1 MQEKNGLFFTINKVL
16 SGLSR
21 LLLISGISF
30 LFIQFLWIYAQAER
44 MEYYGGSDLSTGD
57 CIACYTFDENNGSS
71 KVIVYD
77 FNDTNKNNGI
87 FYALN
92 NSYFTAGKKGRGI
105 HFNYTNVT
113 VPHNASLNF
122 TGVNF
127 TIFFWMRTSSLMEDT
142 EVIRKGNIISAP
154 NSFWKVEIIN
164 NKLYGSVRINSTTY
178 EVKESSVNIND
189 GLWHAVTFKRNA
201 SSISLRVD
209 GVWQK
214 SKAVPSSI
222 PSNNAAILSIGA
234 KGDPTNASHG
244 QKFFLGDMDEIRI
257 YDGELSDENIRI
269 LEEAQTT
276 IAMVGDPRPRRY
288 GFVAN
293 ELNHDLDQILKR
305 SPSGYVDAALMLGDA
320 DHIGYSKKYPSF
332 MYSKSLSL
340 ARNIPWFF
348 IMGNHELDNVYDY
361 DEIKN
366 QYGKNLTPGISL
378 INGPAGTKNT
388 TFSFDV
394 GKTHVIIMNEY
405 WDGSNDGSCEWKIP
419 IAGDNPDSC
428 MKYSKTEGGY
438 IPPKL
443 HTWVSGNL
451 NKNDLPLTIVAGHEP
466 LRPGRTNHVGNSLD
480 QNTTNRDTFESMLAG
495 QNLTLFIAGH
505 THQKELAYTHGL
517 LQANVGVVGAQANRE
532 NEPDSPND
540 PDATIIY
547 ASINNTHNIITMI
560 NGSTTQNAPD
570 AWSTVT
576 TLQYAV
582 EYSQSNTPKSV
593 SFLKNVS
600 YAWAYINWTWT
611 DPNDPDFDKVKI
623 YINNI
628 YKTSVKKGIQY
639 YNATNLHANRSY
651 TISTRTVDKGGNVNL
666 TWKNNTARTKPDH
679 VPP

>member
-1 MQEKNGLFFTINKVL
+1 MQEQNGLFFIINKVL
-16 SGLSR
+16 SDLSR
-21 LLLISGISF
+21 LLLITGISL
-30 LFIQFLWIYAQAER
+30 LFIQFLWIPALAEKV
-44 MEYYGGSDLSTGD
+44 EYHGGSNLLPGD

-71 KVIVYD
+71 PVIIYD

-87 FYALN
+87 FYAVN

-122 TGVNF
+122 TGVDF

-142 EVIRKGNIISAP
+142 EIIRKGNIISAP

-178 EVKESSVNIND
+178 EVRDTSVNRNN

-214 SKAVPSSI
+214 STAIPSSI

-234 KGDPTNASHG
+234 KGEPTNASHG
-244 QKFFLGDMDEIRI
+244 QNFFLGDMDEIRI

-276 IAMVGDPRPRRY
+276 IAMVGDPRPGRY
-288 GFVAN
+288 SFVDN

-305 SPSGYVDAALMLGDA
+305 SPSGYVDAAVMLGDS
-320 DHIGYSKKYPSF
+320 DYIGYSKKYPSF
-332 MYSKSLSL
+332 MYFKTLST

-348 IMGNHELDNVYDY
+348 TMGNHELGNVYDY

-366 QYGKNLTPGISL
+366 QYGKNLTPGITL
-378 INGPAGTKNT
+378 INGPTGTKNT

-394 GKTHVIIMNEY
+394 GKAHVIIMNEY
-405 WDGSNDGSCEWKIP
+405 WDGSNDGSCEWNIP
-419 IAGDNPDSC
+419 KAGDNPDSC

-438 IPPKL
+438 IPPEL
-443 HTWVSGNL
+443 HKWVSGNL
-451 NKNDLPLTIVAGHEP
+451 NNNALPLTIVAGHEP
-466 LRPGRTNHVGNSLD
+466 MRPGITNHVGDSLD
-480 QNTTNRDTFESMLAG
+480 QNTTNRDTFESMLASY
-495 QNLTLFIAGH
+495 NLTLFTAAH
-505 THQKELAYTHGL
+505 THQKELVYTHGL
-517 LQANVGVVGAQANRE
+517 FQANAGVLGAQANRE
-532 NEPDSPND
+532 KSAPND

-547 ASINNTHNIITMI
+547 ASINNTHKIITMI
-560 NGSTTQNAPD
+560 NGSTTQNAPN

-582 EYSQSNTPKSV
+582 EYSQPNIPKR
-593 SFLKNVS
+593 
-600 YAWAYINWTWT
+600 
-611 DPNDPDFDKVKI
+611 
-623 YINNI
+623 
-628 YKTSVKKGIQY
+628 KKGFY
-639 YNATNLHANRSY
+639 MS
-651 TISTRTVDKGGNVNL
+651 
-666 TWKNNTARTKPDH
+666 
-679 VPP
+679 